1 MRERR
6 VAYRVFGGESLSER
20 DHLEDLGMD
29 GRILLKLIFKD
40 GMERHGLAQDSDK
53 WWVFVNVVMNFQ
65 VSLNVENFFT
75 S

>member
-1 MRERR
+1 
-6 VAYRVFGGESLSER
+6 
-20 DHLEDLGMD
+20 MD